1 MGWSEYNLLS
11 SYKGNLSNG
20 SSDVFSVNKDIDNL
34 NEQFNTAVKG
44 DYYGVSSS
52 DFSAYK
58 ESSPDNDIKILSSK
72 NYIQNEMDAIKR
84 DIEAA
89 EAARKAAEAK
99 AAKIEAEKAEREA
112 ESDKREAEA
121 KADRAAQEEES
132 TENNGHRPINYGQWR

>member
-11 SYKGNLSNG
+11 SYKEKLSDG
-20 SSDVFSVNKDIDNL
+20 SSDVFSVNKEIDNL

-44 DYYGVSSS
+44 NYYGVSSS

-58 ESSPDNDIKILSSK
+58 ETSPDNDIKILSAK

-99 AAKIEAEKAEREA
+99 ATKLAAEKEKKEAEE
-112 ESDKREAEA
+112 
-121 KADRAAQEEES
+121 KADRAAQEKDS
-132 TENNGHRPINYGQWR
+132 I

>member
-11 SYKGNLSNG
+11 SYKEKLSDG
-20 SSDVFSVNKDIDNL
+20 SSDVFSVNKEIDNL

-44 DYYGVSSS
+44 NYYGVSSS

-58 ESSPDNDIKILSSK
+58 ETSPDNDIKILSAK

-89 EAARKAAEAK
+89 EVARKAAEAK
-99 AAKIEAEKAEREA
+99 ATKLAAEKEKKEAEEKAER
-112 ESDKREAEA
+112 
-121 KADRAAQEEES
+121 AAQEKDS
-132 TENNGHRPINYGQWR
+132 I

>member
-11 SYKGNLSNG
+11 SYKEKLSDG
-20 SSDVFSVNKDIDNL
+20 SSDVFSVNKEIDNL

-44 DYYGVSSS
+44 NYYGVSGS

-58 ESSPDNDIKILSSK
+58 ETSPDNDIKILSAK

-99 AAKIEAEKAEREA
+99 ATKLAAEKVKKEAEEKAER
-112 ESDKREAEA
+112 
-121 KADRAAQEEES
+121 AAQEKDS
-132 TENNGHRPINYGQWR
+132 I

>member
-11 SYKGNLSNG
+11 SYKEKLSDG
-20 SSDVFSVNKDIDNL
+20 SSDVFSVNKEIDNL

-44 DYYGVSSS
+44 NYYGVSSS

-58 ESSPDNDIKILSSK
+58 ETSPDNDIKILSAK

-99 AAKIEAEKAEREA
+99 ATKLAAEKVKKEAEEKAER
-112 ESDKREAEA
+112 
-121 KADRAAQEEES
+121 AAQEKES
-132 TENNGHRPINYGQWR
+132 I

>member
-11 SYKGNLSNG
+11 SYKEKLSDG
-20 SSDVFSVNKDIDNL
+20 SSDVFSVNKEIDNL

-99 AAKIEAEKAEREA
+99 ATKLAAEKEKKEAEEKAER
-112 ESDKREAEA
+112 
-121 KADRAAQEEES
+121 AAQEKDS
-132 TENNGHRPINYGQWR
+132 I

>member
-11 SYKGNLSNG
+11 SYKEKLSDG
-20 SSDVFSVNKDIDNL
+20 SSDVFSVNKEIDNL

-44 DYYGVSSS
+44 NYYGVGSS

-58 ESSPDNDIKILSSK
+58 ETSPDNDIKILSAK

-99 AAKIEAEKAEREA
+99 ATKLAAEKEKKEAEEKAER
-112 ESDKREAEA
+112 
-121 KADRAAQEEES
+121 AAQEKDS
-132 TENNGHRPINYGQWR
+132 I

>member
-11 SYKGNLSNG
+11 SYKEKLSDG
-20 SSDVFSVNKDIDNL
+20 SSDVFSVNKEIDNL

-44 DYYGVSSS
+44 NYYGVSSS

-58 ESSPDNDIKILSSK
+58 ETSPDNDIKILSAK

-99 AAKIEAEKAEREA
+99 ATKLAAEKEKKEAEEKAER
-112 ESDKREAEA
+112 
-121 KADRAAQEEES
+121 AAQEKDS
-132 TENNGHRPINYGQWR
+132 I

>member
-11 SYKGNLSNG
+11 SYKEKLSDG
-20 SSDVFSVNKDIDNL
+20 SSDVFSVNKEIDNL

-44 DYYGVSSS
+44 NYYGVSSS

-58 ESSPDNDIKILSSK
+58 ETSPDNDIKILSAK

-99 AAKIEAEKAEREA
+99 ATKLAAEKVKKEAEEKAER
-112 ESDKREAEA
+112 
-121 KADRAAQEEES
+121 AAQEKDS
-132 TENNGHRPINYGQWR
+132 I